1 MKMTEKQRIKSP
13 TDRMYRYEVWKLY
26 NQFKLQKPTM
36 RTLAKYMAEKWGG
49 VWETHYRRIARMDL
63 EALSTMTESDFF
75 NKSVW

>member
-1 MKMTEKQRIKSP
+1 
-13 TDRMYRYEVWKLY
+13 
-26 NQFKLQKPTM
+26 M